1 MKRSAINELFL
12 SATEC
17 FREHGWALPS
27 EPRWDVTDFGL
38 GDSARF
44 GLVLINLA
52 EEPEYCE
59 KLMYARQG
67 MTTRAHTHKKK
78 KEDILCRAGVLEGL
92 LWNSAELKRGEA
104 LSLKVSGKMNDDLTD
119 NFFVNPDIGRFPRVE
134 EEAEPLVKMVRDR
147 V

>member
-17 FREHGWALPS
+17 FREHGWALPP
-27 EPRWDVTDFGL
+27 EPRWDGTDFGL
-38 GDSARF
+38 RDRARF

-67 MTTRAHTHKKK
+67 MTTPAHTQKKK

-92 LWNSAELKRGEA
+92 LWKSAELKRGEA

-119 NFFVNPDIGRFPRVE
+119 NFFVNPDIGRFPGVE